1 MMDYRINQPANPQA
15 TRRST
20 RAMRIRLAALIAF
33 WGVFAVV
40 VANRAFEIIQAHA

>member
-1 MMDYRINQPANPQA
+1 MDYQIKLPARPQA
-15 TRRST
+15 IRRCT

-40 VANRAFEIIQAHA
+40 VANRVFEIIGGVA

>member
-1 MMDYRINQPANPQA
+1 MDYQINPPANPQA
-15 TRRST
+15 TRRIA

-40 VANRAFEIIQAHA
+40 VANRAFEIIGGVA